1 MEKNCP
7 FTFRY
12 VPNVEVVAGV
22 RQISSNPGFVLFVP
36 VCDDLGNVQ
45 PSIVDECNRSHQPFM
60 FHPGTISDLIHR
72 IHNGGR
78 LGEAS
83 VRDRENE
90 AGEDRKFAKQNKS
103 LQENM

>member
-1 MEKNCP
+1 MKWPDSYHGIHNNLITHDS
-7 FTFRY
+7 FQF
-12 VPNVEVVAGV
+12 
-22 RQISSNPGFVLFVP
+22 GF
-36 VCDDLGNVQ
+36 
-45 PSIVDECNRSHQPFM
+45 
-60 FHPGTISDLIHR
+60 IHR

>member
-1 MEKNCP
+1 MSRFINENTKKNSQKAFLNEK
-7 FTFRY
+7 F
-12 VPNVEVVAGV
+12 
-22 RQISSNPGFVLFVP
+22 IH
-36 VCDDLGNVQ
+36 
-45 PSIVDECNRSHQPFM
+45 IHQ
-60 FHPGTISDLIHR
+60 